1 MIWAGRC
8 SLCHVVNAESRLIF
22 SQQASALSSGNKWV
36 LFMHGFL
43 RKILSTLS
51 QAVYP
56 NILKC
61 HEMNISC
68 LVTKHTAEF
77 GKTVPFSWEDM
88 HVYENNHC
96 SYFNRK
102 QMQHLVI
109 GRQWSCVRRGGF
121 METWVL
127 LRNIFWALSLLQCF
141 SLSGKFS
148 KISCGK

>member
-22 SQQASALSSGNKWV
+22 SQQASALSSGNKSI

-51 QAVYP
+51 LAIYP

-68 LVTKHTAEF
+68 LVTKRTAEF
-77 GKTVPFSWEDM
+77 GEAVPFSWEDI
-88 HVYENNHC
+88 HEYENNHC
-96 SYFNRK
+96 THFNTK
-102 QMQHLVI
+102 QMQCLVM
-109 GRQWSCVRRGGF
+109 GKQRSCVRGGGF
-121 METWVL
+121 MET
-127 LRNIFWALSLLQCF
+127 
-141 SLSGKFS
+141 
-148 KISCGK
+148 